1 MTALTQLEDSIA
13 QEQEQQQQLMAS
25 HSRDVDDN
33 ASDHANL
40 FARLGSLSRSRSSL
54 GSLRLSRSY
63 SYDNSNDVL
72 ADVANRSNGGGG
84 HSLRTASGR
93 EAIMPVRG
101 VLFVDAVAAASRDSL
116 DLHSSSSREES
127 SSSTMRGSDTRR
139 QRSGSGRWLGS
150 GGGSASIKRNSKTE
164 AVEPTSSPLAVLSAV
179 GITPHTEHPQIRPDA
194 SYLNIEIA
202 IHAYNKPLSVKAAM
216 K

>member
-1 MTALTQLEDSIA
+1 MTALTQLEDSVA
-13 QEQEQQQQLMAS
+13 QEQEQQQLMAS

-63 SYDNSNDVL
+63 SYDHSNDVS

-127 SSSTMRGSDTRR
+127 SPTMRGSDTRR